1 MVATNLVWSSAGAEH
16 SPLMVTLP
24 DSNIQVPI
32 YVPEVQLDDQLHYSL
47 QHNPPWH
54 EAVTMAFQ
62 HVIVMLGMT
71 VMISTKLVHLM
82 GGNDEDKAIVIQTL
96 LFTSGL
102 NTLLQTLIGTRL
114 PTVMSASTT
123 FIIPV
128 MSIIKDMSKYRFTS
142 EHERFVYTMRS
153 IQGALI
159 ISSMFNI
166 LIGYSKA
173 WGYFTRFLSPVSIIP
188 IICLGGLSKF
198 RSGFP
203 QLGECIEIGLPMLI
217 LLVISQQYMK
227 FIGGRKNAT
236 FEKFGV
242 LFSVAVVWAFAAL
255 LTVSGAYNHVSEQT
269 KFSCRVDRSNL
280 MSASRWIRIPYPFQW
295 GAPIF
300 KASPIFGM
308 IGAALVS
315 TSESTGTYY
324 AASRF
329 SGATPP
335 PTNVLTRSVGLQGLG
350 MLFDG
355 LFGAVVGTDVSVEN
369 VGLLGITRVGS
380 RRVVQISTIF
390 MVFFSIFGKFGAF
403 FASIPFPI
411 FAAMHCV
418 LFGHIS
424 AAGISYI
431 QFTNNNSQRNL
442 YTIGLS
448 LFLGISIPQYF
459 NDATNNR
466 GRVNTAGL
474 WFNNIL
480 NTTFSSGPTVVT
492 AFGTVLDNTLDTKGT
507 AAAYDRGMLWWS
519 KFQNSDPTGVYR
531 FPPPLSRRPRPCT
544 QPPPPSPPRPSPPPP
559 PPPSPPP
566 CPPSP
571 PSCPP
576 SPPPKQPP
584 DITKDIERSP
594 LRQNYCPHMNSSSP
608 CGEYCRHVHISA
620 YPYVE
625 DCPHVFPR
633 VPCIQM

>member
-1 MVATNLVWSSAGAEH
+1 MVATNLVWSSAAAEH
-16 SPLMVTLP
+16 SPLMVTLA
-24 DSNIQVPI
+24 DSNLQVPI
-32 YVPEVQLDDQLHYSL
+32 YIPEVQLDDQLHYSL

-62 HVIVMLGMT
+62 HLIVMLGTT
-71 VMISTKLVHLM
+71 VMVSTKLVHLM

-128 MSIIKDMSKYRFTS
+128 MSIIIDMSKFGFTS
-142 EHERFVYTMRS
+142 EHERFVYTMRV

-166 LIGYSKA
+166 IIGYSKA
-173 WGYFTRFLSPVSIIP
+173 WGYFTRFLSPISIIP
-188 IICLGGLSKF
+188 IICLGGLGKF

-217 LLVISQQYMK
+217 LLVICQQYMK
-227 FIGGRKNAT
+227 FIGGSKNAI

-242 LFSVAVVWAFAAL
+242 LFSVGIVWAFAAL

-269 KFSCRVDRSNL
+269 KLSCRVDRSNL

-315 TSESTGTYY
+315 TSESTGTYF

-369 VGLLGITRVGS
+369 VGLLGLTRVGS
-380 RRVVQISTIF
+380 RRVVQISTVF
-390 MVFFSIFGKFGAF
+390 MIFFSIFGKFGTF

-411 FAAMHCV
+411 FAAIHCV

-424 AAGISYI
+424 ATGISYT
-431 QFTNNNSQRNL
+431 QFTNSNSQRNL

-459 NDATNNR
+459 NDATSSR
-466 GRVNTAGL
+466 GRVNTTGL

-480 NTTFSSGPTVVT
+480 NTTFSSAPTVVT
-492 AFGTVLDNTLDTKGT
+492 AFGAVLDNTLAGAD
-507 AAAYDRGMLWWS
+507 YDRGMPWWC
-519 KFQNSDPTGVYR
+519 KFQNNDPTGFYR
-531 FPPPLSRRPRPCT
+531 FPPPLGRRPRPST
-544 QPPPPSPPRPSPPPP
+544 HSPPPPHPPSPPPSPCSKFP
-559 PPPSPPP
+559 PPP

-576 SPPPKQPP
+576 SPPPKRPTET
-584 DITKDIERSP
+584 TKEIERSP
-594 LRQNYCPHMNSSSP
+594 LRESCPHMNSHSP
-608 CGEYCRHVHISA
+608 CGEHCRHVYISS

-625 DCPHVFPR
+625 DCPNVFPR

>member
-1 MVATNLVWSSAGAEH
+1 MK
-16 SPLMVTLP
+16 
-24 DSNIQVPI
+24 Q
-32 YVPEVQLDDQLHYSL
+32 
-47 QHNPPWH
+47 
-54 EAVTMAFQ
+54 
-62 HVIVMLGMT
+62 
-71 VMISTKLVHLM
+71 
-82 GGNDEDKAIVIQTL
+82 EDKAIVIQTL

-128 MSIIKDMSKYRFTS
+128 ISIIKDMSKYRFTS

-227 FIGGRKNAT
+227 FIGGTKNAT

-242 LFSVAVVWAFAAL
+242 LFSVAIVWAFAAL

-269 KFSCRVDRSNL
+269 KFSCRVDRSNI

-390 MVFFSIFGKFGAF
+390 MIFFSIFGKFGAF

-411 FAAMHCV
+411 FAAIHCV

-474 WFNNIL
+474 WFNNIF
-480 NTTFSSGPTVVT
+480 NTIFSSGPTVVT

-531 FPPPLSRRPRPCT
+531 FPPPLSRHPRPCT
-544 QPPPPSPPRPSPPPP
+544 QPPPPS
-559 PPPSPPP
+559 PSPPP

-584 DITKDIERSP
+584 DIIKDIERSP
-594 LRQNYCPHMNSSSP
+594 LRQNYCPHINSSSP